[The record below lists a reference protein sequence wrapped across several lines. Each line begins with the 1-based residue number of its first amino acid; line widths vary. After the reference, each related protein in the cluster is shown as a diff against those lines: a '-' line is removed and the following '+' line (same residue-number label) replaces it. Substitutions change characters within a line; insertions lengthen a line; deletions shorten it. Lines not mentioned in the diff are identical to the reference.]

1 MPRVHLPALLRP
13 LAGDTS
19 SVLVEA
25 STVRGVI
32 DALDRRFPGMGDRLI
47 EKGAIRPEII
57 IAIAGDET
65 RDLSAAVAADADVHI
80 LPAIAGG

>member
-19 SVLVEA
+19 SVLVDA
-25 STVRGVI
+25 STVRDVI
-32 DALDRRFPGMGDRLI
+32 DALDKRFPGMAERIIDQGS
-47 EKGAIRPEII
+47 IRREII

-65 RDLSAAVAADADVHI
+65 RDLSAAVAPDADVHI